1 MEMMVGKVMR
11 VKVEKVMRVMVEK
24 VMVVKKVMKLT
35 HMISIAIKSKW

>member
-11 VKVEKVMRVMVEK
+11 VKVEKVMR